1 MNLSPNVVCPMA
13 ACKKC
18 GECVRHS
25 GYLEAKASAEHYD
38 MLNPEMV
45 TPNENGCKCLLI
57 KEKQRIAYGFKNLVA
72 EVKKKDSR
80 WLFTAFHYGSQSSYD
95 RRRRGEYSLNPQEQ
109 ARVLGIFQRFGVDTS
124 IGFDHYQIE
133 DVLVEPN
140 AEKEP

>member
-1 MNLSPNVVCPMA
+1 MNLSPNVVCPKA

-45 TPNENGCKCLLI
+45 APNENGCKYLLI
-57 KEKQRIAYGFKNLVA
+57 KEKQRIAYGFKNMVA

-80 WLFTAFHYGSQSSYD
+80 WLFTAFHFGSQSTYD
-95 RRRRGEYSLNPQEQ
+95 RYRRGINSLSPQKQ
-109 ARVLGIFQRFGVDTS
+109 AYVLGIFQGFGVDPS
-124 IGFDHYQIE
+124 VGFDRYQIE

-140 AEKEP
+140 AEKES

>member
-1 MNLSPNVVCPMA
+1 MNLSPNVVCPVA
-13 ACKKC
+13 ECKKC

-45 TPNENGCKCLLI
+45 APNENGCKYLLI
-57 KEKQRIAYGFKNLVA
+57 KEKQRIAYGFRNLVA

-80 WLFTAFHYGSQSSYD
+80 WLFTAFPYGSQSSYD
-95 RRRRGEYSLNPQEQ
+95 RRRRGEYSLNPEEQ
-109 ARVLGIFQRFGVDTS
+109 TKILNIFRRFGVDTS
-124 IGFDHYQIE
+124 IGFDNYQIE

-140 AEKEP
+140 VNTQ

>member
-1 MNLSPNVVCPMA
+1 MILSPNVVCPKA

-25 GYLEAKASAEHYD
+25 GYLEAMALAEHFD
-38 MLNPEMV
+38 MLNPELF
-45 TPNENGCKCLLI
+45 TPDENGCKYLLI
-57 KEKQRIAYGFKNLVA
+57 KEKQRIAYGFKNMVA

-95 RRRRGEYSLNPQEQ
+95 RRRRGEYSLSPQEQ
-109 ARVLGIFQRFGVDTS
+109 ARVLGIFRRFGVDTS
-124 IGFDHYQIE
+124 IGFDRYQIE

-140 AEKEP
+140 AE